1 MEMTLEDLNLFPH
14 YNGFQHREYF
24 PNGYGLSV
32 IPELDGEHYELAVVE
47 HVDGAKAHL
56 TYSTPLTQDVLR
68 YCTREAIWSLRDRI
82 RNLPPR
88 TVSVVPERQGGKTFS
103 QKEG

>member
-32 IPELDGEHYELAVVE
+32 IPELDGEHYELAVIE
-47 HVDGAKAHL
+47 HKEGKHAHL
-56 TYSTPLTQDVLR
+56 TYETEITQDVIR
-68 YCTREAIWSLRDRI
+68 YCTREAIWELRDRI

-88 TVSVVPERQGGKTFS
+88 CVSVAPLRQ
-103 QKEG
+103 

>member
-32 IPELDGEHYELAVVE
+32 IPEPDGEHYELAVVE
-47 HVDGAKAHL
+47 HADGAKAHL
-56 TYSTPLTQDVLR
+56 CYTTEITQDVIR
-68 YCTREAIWSLRDRI
+68 YCTREAIWELRNRI
-82 RNLPPR
+82 QNLPPR
-88 TVSVVPERQGGKTFS
+88 CVSVAPLRQ
-103 QKEG
+103 

>member
-1 MEMTLEDLNLFPH
+1 MSEMTLEDLNLYPH

-24 PNGYGLSV
+24 PNGYGISL
-32 IPELDGEHYELAVVE
+32 IPEADGEHYELAVVE

-56 TYSTPLTQDVLR
+56 TYSTPVTQDVLR
-68 YCTREAIWSLRDRI
+68 YCTREAIWELRDRI

-88 TVSVVPERQGGKTFS
+88 TISVAAFRQ
-103 QKEG
+103 